1 VSENQPPPAVIYIIR
16 HGEKPPD
23 PPSGAAAATAAAT
36 SFGVD
41 ADGNQNEHSLTPRG
55 WQRSGALAVLFDP
68 SLAASE
74 AGLQRP
80 GSLFSPSYGDPSKT
94 AKHRTLQTIEALA
107 ERVGISIESPFQ
119 EGQESDLGTSV
130 VANTSGVVL
139 ICWEHHHIP
148 AITDALPLVSGV
160 TIPASW
166 PDDRFDLIWA
176 FTLTTATDSP
186 AYAFAQIPEQ
196 LLAGD
201 GDAPASA
208 D

>member
-1 VSENQPPPAVIYIIR
+1 MIENQLPPAVIYIIR

-23 PPSGAAAATAAAT
+23 PPSGDAAATAT
-36 SFGVD
+36 GPPFGVD

-68 SLAASE
+68 ALGASE

-80 GSLFSPSYGDPSKT
+80 GSLFSPSYGQPSKT
-94 AKHRTLQTIEALA
+94 AEHRTFQTIEALA
-107 ERVGISIESPFQ
+107 GRLGIAIKSPFQ
-119 EGQESDLGTSV
+119 EGQESDLATSV
-130 VANTSGVVL
+130 LANTSGVAL

-148 AITDALPLVSGV
+148 AIADALPLTSGI

-201 GDAPASA
+201 GDATASP